1 MSQRDYVTLH
11 ASKKRTLCKQFRNQ
25 NCRSFLSTFCHY
37 ILMMSFNYVFSKLVQ
52 FLFPFFPEHFQAQKG
67 KTRRKGIQIC
77 LDMSKEKTAVSLQE
91 KDIL

>member
-1 MSQRDYVTLH
+1 
-11 ASKKRTLCKQFRNQ
+11 
-25 NCRSFLSTFCHY
+25 
-37 ILMMSFNYVFSKLVQ
+37 MMSFNYVFSELVQ

-91 KDIL
+91 KDITLSRSPKTSLPQFHHYAREA